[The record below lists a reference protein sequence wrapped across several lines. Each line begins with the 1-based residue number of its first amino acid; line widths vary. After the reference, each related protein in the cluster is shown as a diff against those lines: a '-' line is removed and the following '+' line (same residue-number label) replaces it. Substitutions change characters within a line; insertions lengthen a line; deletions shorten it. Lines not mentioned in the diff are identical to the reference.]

1 MIRRPPRATRTHTL
15 SLHDAL
21 PILRHVEGGP
31 DVEVIVELPAPRAIL
46 VAADAMDGQ
55 VARLRLGQ
63 IGVLAHHARERIFER
78 RVAARGASGGLAL
91 VVDPFAEAFRS
102 EEHTSELQSLMR
114 LSYAVFWLKKKN
126 NQTEEMETI
135 TRTSKRIIKQQ

>member
-91 VVDPFAEAFRS
+91 VVDPFAEAFRVTGLRALGENLGRGAGSLDRDELADILGRS
-102 EEHTSELQSLMR
+102 EEHP
-114 LSYAVFWLKKKN
+114 
-126 NQTEEMETI
+126 
-135 TRTSKRIIKQQ
+135 

>member
-91 VVDPFAEAFRS
+91 VVDPFAEAFRVTGLRALGENLRS
-102 EEHTSELQSLMR
+102 EERRVGKECVSTCRSRWSP
-114 LSYAVFWLKKKN
+114 SP
-126 NQTEEMETI
+126 
-135 TRTSKRIIKQQ
+135 